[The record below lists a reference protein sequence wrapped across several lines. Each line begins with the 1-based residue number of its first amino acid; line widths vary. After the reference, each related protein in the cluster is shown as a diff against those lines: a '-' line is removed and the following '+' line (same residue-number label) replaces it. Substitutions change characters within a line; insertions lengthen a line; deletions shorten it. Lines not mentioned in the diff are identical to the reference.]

1 MNGAK
6 YMVNVTYQNQNIK
19 QESLKYTGKAKT
31 VYTTNDPDILWVH
44 YLDQATALNGKVKET
59 ITGKGALN
67 SEISHLLFDYL
78 TRKGIENHYLKKIS
92 ATDEL
97 VTALDIIPI
106 EVVSRNYASG
116 HFVSKYAVTPMT
128 KLEPLVQ
135 EFYFKSDALDDPFI
149 NDSQI
154 LALNL
159 ATSEELAQLRRVSQD
174 VNQLLHA
181 LFEQIGIGLV
191 DFKLEFGRTA
201 TGDLRLADELSPDNM
216 RLIDTLSG
224 KSLDKDIFRQHSGD
238 VTVGYRDVLNRL
250 QQVI

>member
-1 MNGAK
+1 
-6 YMVNVTYQNQNIK
+6 MVSVMYQNKNIK
-19 QESLKYTGKAKT
+19 QKSLKYTGKAKT
-31 VYTTNDPDILWVH
+31 VYATNVPNILWIH

-67 SEISHLLFDYL
+67 SEISHLLFKYL
-78 TRKGIENHYLKKIS
+78 TENGIENHYLEKIS
-92 ATDEL
+92 TTDEL

-106 EVVSRNYASG
+106 EVVTRNYASG

-128 KLEPLVQ
+128 KLMPLVQ
-135 EFYFKSDALDDPFI
+135 EFYYKSDDLDDPFI

-159 ATSEELAQLRRVSQD
+159 ATHEELVQLRQVSED
-174 VNQLLHA
+174 VNQLLHD
-181 LFEQIGIGLV
+181 LFEKIGIGLI
-191 DFKLEFGRTA
+191 DFKLEFGRTI
-201 TGDLRLADELSPDNM
+201 TGELRLADELSPDNM
-216 RLIDTLSG
+216 RLIDSLSG